1 MPQLL
6 VRNVDEFVVGKL
18 RRRAVLHGVSA
29 EEEHRRILR
38 EALLQPD
45 ERHQALMEFLLTQPG
60 VATAVELEIDRS
72 QSPDSHRDLIW

>member
-6 VRNVDEFVVGKL
+6 VRNVDEFVVKKL

-38 EALLQPD
+38 EALLLPD
-45 ERHQALMEFLLTQPG
+45 ERQQSLMEFLLTDQG
-60 VATAVELEIDRS
+60 VASEVELEIDRS
-72 QSPDSHRDLIW
+72 QSTDSHRDLTW

>member
-6 VRNVDEFVVGKL
+6 VRNVDDFVVKKL
-18 RRRAVLHGVSA
+18 RCRAVLHGISA

-45 ERHQALMEFLLTQPG
+45 ERHQTLMEFLLTDQG
-60 VATAVELEIDRS
+60 VATGVELEIDRS
-72 QSPDSHRDLIW
+72 QGTDSHRDLAW

>member
-6 VRNVDEFVVGKL
+6 VRNVDEFVVNKL

-45 ERHQALMEFLLTQPG
+45 ERQPTLMEFLLTDQG
-60 VATAVELEIDRS
+60 VATDVELEIDRS
-72 QSPDSHRDLIW
+72 RSTDSHRDLAW

>member
-6 VRNVDEFVVGKL
+6 VRNVDEFVVTKL

-45 ERHQALMEFLLTQPG
+45 ERPRSLMEFLLTEEGAAPE
-60 VATAVELEIDRS
+60 AELEIDRS
-72 QSPDSHRDLIW
+72 QSTDSHRDLAW

>member
-6 VRNVDEFVVGKL
+6 VRNVDEFIVKKL

-38 EALLQPD
+38 EALLLPD
-45 ERHQALMEFLLTQPG
+45 ERQQSLMEFLLTNQG
-60 VATAVELEIDRS
+60 VASEVELEIVRS
-72 QSPDSHRDLIW
+72 QSTDTHRDLAW

>member
-6 VRNVDEFVVGKL
+6 VRNVDEFVVNKL

-45 ERHQALMEFLLTQPG
+45 ERARTLMEFLLTEQG
-60 VATAVELEIDRS
+60 VASEVELEIDRS
-72 QSPDSHRDLIW
+72 PSTDGHRDVAW

>member
-1 MPQLL
+1 
-6 VRNVDEFVVGKL
+6 VIRKL

-45 ERHQALMEFLLTQPG
+45 ERQPTLMEFLLAGEG
-60 VATAVELEIDRS
+60 VATEVELEIDRS
-72 QSPDSHRDLIW
+72 RSTEAHRDLDW